1 MKTRTLRPATLAA
14 LCGILTLATGLAR
27 ADITIERT
35 TTVEGVGVMAF
46 GNMSGTSKPT
56 ISGNKSRTDS
66 DMKMKSKLVGCL
78 ARGAVGPSAEI
89 ALLDQD
95 KLYHLNI
102 NKKEYTETTFEQMR
116 ERLQKA
122 SDQLNSTDER
132 KQPAAVDQS
141 KCEWMPARADV
152 KKTGEKA
159 QFGGYDSE
167 RVVIT
172 AAQPCKDK
180 ETGSICEVALVLDN
194 WMSTSFTESAEVQ
207 RYYQAYAAK
216 MGLDPSGSQDVSQ
229 RAKALF
235 SQYKGIWAEIA
246 GKMQNVKGYPV
257 RSSFTLALGGAECK
271 DPKAHQTQES
281 SDKDSDSSNSP
292 TALAGAVAGKLGGL
306 FHKKKE
312 DAPEATPAAAAVPA
326 TPVPPGDVALMTIS
340 SQLVSVSTNSA
351 SSEVFSVPA
360 DFKKIE
366 PKIASR
372 RGQQTLLRHF
382 AADRQ

>member
-46 GNMSGTSKPT
+46 GNMSGTSKTT

-66 DMKMKSKLVGCL
+66 DMKMKSKLVGFL

-351 SSEVFSVPA
+351 SPEVFSVPA

-366 PKIASR
+366 PKNAS
-372 RGQQTLLRHF
+372 
-382 AADRQ
+382 

>member
-1 MKTRTLRPATLAA
+1 
-14 LCGILTLATGLAR
+14 
-27 ADITIERT
+27 
-35 TTVEGVGVMAF
+35 MAF
-46 GNMSGTSKPT
+46 GNMSGTSKTT

-66 DMKMKSKLVGCL
+66 DMKMKSKLVGFL
-78 ARGAVGPSAEI
+78 ARNAVGPSAEI
-89 ALLDQD
+89 VLLDQD

-122 SDQLNSTDER
+122 SDQLSSADER

-141 KCEWMPARADV
+141 KCEWMPARAEL

-159 QFGGYDSE
+159 QFGGYDAE

-194 WMSTSFTESAEVQ
+194 WMAASFTESAEVQ
-207 RYYQAYAAK
+207 KYYQAYAAK
-216 MGLDPSGSQDVSQ
+216 MGLDPSGSQDISQ
-229 RAKALF
+229 RASALF
-235 SQYKGIWAEIA
+235 SQYKGIWGEIA
-246 GKMQNVKGYPV
+246 SKMQNVKGYPV

-271 DPKAHQTQES
+271 DPKAHQTQDS
-281 SDKDSDSSNSP
+281 SDKDNDSSNNP

-306 FHKKKE
+306 FHKKQE
-312 DAPEATPAAAAVPA
+312 DAPAAAPAAPA

-351 SSEVFSVPA
+351 SPDAFSVPA
-360 DFKKIE
+360 DFKKTE
-366 PKIASR
+366 LKNAS
-372 RGQQTLLRHF
+372 
-382 AADRQ
+382 